1 MEEEP
6 PQKLLGG
13 EGHQPL
19 LAVVGVIF
27 PAKGDVAIGNVD
39 DPVIRDSDAMR
50 VAGQIVEDVLGAS
63 EWPFGVDHP
72 VVTKQC
78 PQKAI
83 ECFLVGQWFH
93 AARKPQLLLLESAF
107 QTGNELTA
115 KNAAEHFH
123 RQEERVARVNP
134 ALMVGREAAGWDHA
148 MNVRM
153 NLQILP
159 PGMQHTE
166 EADLSAE
173 MLRIGSNLQ
182 ECGGTGVEQDVID
195 DSLVLQSEPR

>member
-1 MEEEP
+1 MEQKP

-13 EGHQPL
+13 DGHQTL

-63 EWPFGVDHP
+63 KWPLGVDYP
-72 VVTKQC
+72 VVTKQW
-78 PQKAI
+78 PQKGI
-83 ECFLVGQWFH
+83 ECLFVGQWFH

-123 RQEERVARVNP
+123 REEERVAN
-134 ALMVGREAAGWDHA
+134 
-148 MNVRM
+148 
-153 NLQILP
+153 
-159 PGMQHTE
+159 
-166 EADLSAE
+166 
-173 MLRIGSNLQ
+173 
-182 ECGGTGVEQDVID
+182 
-195 DSLVLQSEPR
+195 